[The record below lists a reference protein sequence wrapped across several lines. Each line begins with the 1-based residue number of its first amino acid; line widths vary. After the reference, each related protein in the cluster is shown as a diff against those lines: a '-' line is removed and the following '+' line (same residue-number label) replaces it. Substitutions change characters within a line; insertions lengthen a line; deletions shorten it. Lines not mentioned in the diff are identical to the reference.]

1 MNELSKG
8 CGVEPR
14 LTISEKERE
23 LTDVLTEM
31 QETVNRLTEAIIG
44 NGVNPSEKIVPN
56 CLDEHIGMNLEN
68 AKKIREQLKDLMM
81 HYRGGMKMQ
90 NNEITIPMEEYKE
103 LLEARAIVQANRDF
117 RYFLQDA
124 LIRTIDRAL
133 PKEGVEDA
141 TN

>member
-44 NGVNPSEKIVPN
+44 NGVN
-56 CLDEHIGMNLEN
+56 L
-68 AKKIREQLKDLMM
+68 
-81 HYRGGMKMQ
+81 
-90 NNEITIPMEEYKE
+90 
-103 LLEARAIVQANRDF
+103 
-117 RYFLQDA
+117 
-124 LIRTIDRAL
+124 
-133 PKEGVEDA
+133 
-141 TN
+141 